1 MKSAQAL
8 GYTARP
14 SFHQTQR
21 GERGNGTNTTH
32 DCPESH
38 DAAHIDT
45 TVIAFLG
52 PRGTIGLKHANYL
65 TWLTRLD
72 RDDIEQSHERLEALG
87 QVQRGADGYWSLS
100 PKPVAH
106 GERRRHA

>member
-1 MKSAQAL
+1 MTNPDAYCLRHESAQAL

-52 PRGTIGLKHANYL
+52 PRGTI
-65 TWLTRLD
+65 
-72 RDDIEQSHERLEALG
+72 S
-87 QVQRGADGYWSLS
+87 S
-100 PKPVAH
+100 PWCKS
-106 GERRRHA
+106 RQ